1 LKLAPWKSAFPSKWV
16 EEKIAILTGK
26 LASEKSTS
34 PLNLAPLKKARPW
47 KLAVLNDASWKLA
60 LMKFTSF

>member
-34 PLNLAPLKKARPW
+34 PLKLAPWKDTYLLKLTLEKKAP
-47 KLAVLNDASWKLA
+47 VGN
-60 LMKFTSF
+60 

>member
-16 EEKIAILTGK
+16 EENIAILTGK

-34 PLNLAPLKKARPW
+34 PLNLAPWKDTYLLKLTLEKKAP
-47 KLAVLNDASWKLA
+47 VGN
-60 LMKFTSF
+60 